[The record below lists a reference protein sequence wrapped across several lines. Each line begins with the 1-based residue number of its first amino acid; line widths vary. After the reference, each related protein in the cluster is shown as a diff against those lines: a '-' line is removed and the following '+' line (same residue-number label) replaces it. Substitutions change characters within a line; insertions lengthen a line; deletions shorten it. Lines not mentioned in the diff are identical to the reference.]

1 MVISLIYNL
10 IMIMPYLQFDI
21 SKKLTKNNKRV
32 LIRNIKNIFSKVMD
46 TETYHIAISI
56 REFAQ
61 SSICL
66 GRAKKNEDVCL
77 MNLDIRKG
85 RSKKQKRKLVTQYM
99 KLFDELLKINKK
111 NQYVVITEHKGTD
124 FNLFEGSLRTWV
136 KNDDPLS
143 K

>member
-56 REFAQ
+56 REFDQ
-61 SSICL
+61 SSVFL
-66 GRAKKNEDVCL
+66 GRAKKNENVCL

-85 RSKKQKRKLVTQYM
+85 RSKKQKRKLVIKYIE
-99 KLFDELLKINKK
+99 LFDGLLKINKK
-111 NQYVVITEHKGTD
+111 NQYIVITEHKGTD
-124 FNLFEGSLRTWV
+124 FNLFEGPLKTWE

-143 K
+143 N